1 MTIREIRFDGYS
13 PVAVLDN
20 GTFDTFDARRFD
32 AVIEDARRGLIDLDN
47 TFYIELDD
55 ADDNLAIDVNDD
67 ALALAD
73 DDAFEDAD
81 DGDFGD
87 DFDLR
92 IDPDG
97 WTSTFYVGY

>member
-32 AVIEDARRGLIDLDN
+32 AVVHDARLGVIDLDN
-47 TFYIELDD
+47 TFHIELDD
-55 ADDNLAIDVNDD
+55 ADDELAIDVDDD

-73 DDAFEDAD
+73 DDFD
-81 DGDFGD
+81 DV
-87 DFDLR
+87 FDLL
-92 IDPDG
+92 IDPNS
-97 WTSTFYVGY
+97 WTSTVYVGY

>member
-1 MTIREIRFDGYS
+1 MTIREIRFDGFS

-47 TFYIELDD
+47 TFHIELDD
-55 ADDNLAIDVNDD
+55 ADDELAIDVDD
-67 ALALAD
+67 DVLALAD
-73 DDAFEDAD
+73 D
-81 DGDFGD
+81 GDFDDTETCFGD
-87 DFDLR
+87 GFDLR

-97 WTSTFYVGY
+97 WISTVYVGY

>member
-13 PVAVLDN
+13 PVAILDD
-20 GTFDTFDARRFD
+20 GTFDTFEARRFD
-32 AVIEDARRGLIDLDN
+32 AVIEDARRGVVDLDN

-55 ADDNLAIDVNDD
+55 ADD

-73 DDAFEDAD
+73 DDDFEGAD

-92 IDPDG
+92 IDSDG
-97 WTSTFYVGY
+97 WTSTVYVGY

>member
-1 MTIREIRFDGYS
+1 MTIHEIRFNGYS
-13 PVAVLDN
+13 PVAVLDD

-32 AVIEDARRGLIDLDN
+32 AVIEAARRGVVDLDN

-55 ADDNLAIDVNDD
+55 ADDELVTDVDDD

-73 DDAFEDAD
+73 DDDDDFE
-81 DGDFGD
+81 D

-92 IDPDG
+92 IDQNG
-97 WTSTFYVGY
+97 WTTTIYVGY